1 MVFKV
6 FTLIL
11 AMTLLGFASTDFTG
25 RFLRMYGGII
35 ENMDVLKDSDWDTMD
50 VKVLWGDQQELR
62 FIFSLKK
69 VPKSM
74 IIL

>member
-25 RFLRMYGGII
+25 EYLRWYGGVKGDT
-35 ENMDVLKDSDWDTMD
+35 DVLKDSDWDTMD
-50 VKVLWGDQQELR
+50 VKVLWGDQEELR
-62 FIFSLKK
+62 FICSLKK
-69 VPKSM
+69 VPKSKKT
-74 IIL
+74 